1 MNNYKIYEIH
11 DLSNHLI
18 FEILKSSITREMF
31 TNDHISKN
39 YLYDY
44 RSNPANLFYI
54 LEAGRYKQ
62 GSYFV
67 VTDSDNNYIASA
79 GWNQYNNDTALVL
92 TRMLVHPDYRT
103 QYIIGKEVLPIMIE
117 ETNNYK
123 NVWITANNY
132 NKSIYQWF
140 DRAAKGKSTSIHN
153 QWPST
158 YEKFKPIGQHVVNHT
173 LQWVAQLDK

>member
-1 MNNYKIYEIH
+1 MSLKIHQINNLDNNDIV
-11 DLSNHLI
+11 
-18 FEILKSSITREMF
+18 EILKSGITRDMF
-31 TNDHISKN
+31 SNEQLAIN
-39 YLYDY
+39 YLYEHRDI
-44 RSNPANLFYI
+44 PGNLFYI
-54 LEAGRYKQ
+54 LNQGRYSTGK
-62 GSYFV
+62 YFV
-67 VTDSDNNYIASA
+67 LTIDDQYIASA
-79 GWNQYNNDTALVL
+79 GWNHYNDDTALVL

-117 ETNNYK
+117 ETSNYK

-140 DRAAKGKSTSIHN
+140 DRTAKGKSTSIHN

-158 YEKFKPIGQHVVNHT
+158 YEKFKPIGQHIVNHT